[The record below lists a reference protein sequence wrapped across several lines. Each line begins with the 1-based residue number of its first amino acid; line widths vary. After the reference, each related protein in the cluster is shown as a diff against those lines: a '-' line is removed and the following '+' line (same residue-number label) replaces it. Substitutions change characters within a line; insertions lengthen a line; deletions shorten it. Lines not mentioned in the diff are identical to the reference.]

1 MSTGPRGRRTRRAAG
16 APRWRDL
23 AELVRL
29 PAALT
34 VPGDTLAGAA
44 AAGWPLGRRTYAL
57 PLASACLYW
66 AGMALNDYADRELDA
81 VERPERPIPSGRVRP
96 GEALALAVGLTTAGV
111 AVAGA
116 VGGRRSAG
124 TATALAAA
132 VWSYDLF
139 LKATPLG
146 PPGMAATR
154 ALDVLLGAGP
164 RPRAAALPAA
174 ALAVHTLGV
183 TTLSRGEVHGGSRAT
198 AGAALAGTA
207 AAALLAAAPAGRTT
221 AVGAAGHPAPG
232 PGAAGRPGRPP
243 VRWATGASA
252 RRTASAR
259 GPGGS
264 VPVPAPAPR
273 RTAGPGAH
281 REPVRTPAS
290 ALCGTGHRGD
300 AVAAGAAALLAA
312 RFVFAVG
319 RAQARAARDL
329 RAASVR
335 SATGAGI
342 HGMIPLQAALIART
356 GSLPPAAALL
366 AMTPVVTA
374 ASKVVSPT

>member
-1 MSTGPRGRRTRRAAG
+1 M
-16 APRWRDL
+16 
-23 AELVRL
+23 RL

-57 PLASACLYW
+57 PVASACLYW

-96 GEALALAVGLTTAGV
+96 GEALALAAGLTAAGV

-116 VGGRRSAG
+116 AGGRRSAG

-132 VWSYDLF
+132 VWGYDLV
-139 LKATPLG
+139 LKPTPLG

-174 ALAVHTLGV
+174 AMAVHTLGV

-198 AGAALAGTA
+198 AGTALAATA
-207 AAALLAAAPAGRTT
+207 TAALLAASPVHRGAGRRVHEPTVAAT
-221 AVGAAGHPAPG
+221 ALFATRFASAVGA
-232 PGAAGRPGRPP
+232 
-243 VRWATGASA
+243 
-252 RRTASAR
+252 
-259 GPGGS
+259 
-264 VPVPAPAPR
+264 
-273 RTAGPGAH
+273 
-281 REPVRTPAS
+281 
-290 ALCGTGHRGD
+290 
-300 AVAAGAAALLAA
+300 
-312 RFVFAVG
+312 
-319 RAQARAARDL
+319 AQARAASDP
-329 RAASVR
+329 RADTVR

-356 GSLPPAAALL
+356 GALAPAAVLL
-366 AMTPVVTA
+366 AATPVAAA